1 MTLDVGCM
9 NSKSK
14 NQVIGTSKVCTSSNI
29 CMEAVFKTE
38 YFGATICSKG
48 LERRKEKNTSVV
60 FDFSFLPRYS
70 TTENGYY
77 TDS

>member
-48 LERRKEKNTSVV
+48 LERRKEKQQKMAIIQTVKKMKTKK
-60 FDFSFLPRYS
+60 SF
-70 TTENGYY
+70 
-77 TDS
+77 